1 MKRAVIVSGGTFG
14 LGRDIA
20 IGLARSGYNVVAF
33 GLDTKQPGSSAANS
47 VERMRQRVA
56 SESLSMRVV
65 AADVTFEADVER
77 VINTTLEA
85 FGRIDAIV
93 NNAAIGPLGTV
104 LDTCPDSWDKVI
116 AVNLRGPYL
125 LSRAAIPYME
135 GRGGSIVNVGS
146 GAGWGKP
153 NMAAYAAS
161 KGGLI
166 ALNAA
171 LALDHFAQR
180 IRVNMVIPG
189 GGGIDAGMTRGRL
202 DEAGAT
208 FPPRFIGSVA
218 GRPVSGT
225 DMMSAIRFLISD
237 DAEAISGSIIDIGC
251 FAHQGSSTPLEKRP

>member
-1 MKRAVIVSGGTFG
+1 MSRVVIVSGGTFG
-14 LGRDIA
+14 LGRDVA
-20 IGLARSGYNVVAF
+20 IGLARSGYSVVAF
-33 GLDTKQPGSSAANS
+33 GLDTKHAGSSATNS
-47 VERMRQRVA
+47 VAEMRKRVA
-56 SESLSMRVV
+56 SESLPLLVLD
-65 AADVTFEADVER
+65 ADVTLESDVER
-77 VINTTLEA
+77 VINAALEA
-85 FGRIDAIV
+85 YGRIDAVV

-104 LDTCPDSWDKVI
+104 LDTSPESWDKII

-125 LSRAAIPYME
+125 LARAAIPHME
-135 GRGGSIVNVGS
+135 SQGGSIVNVGS

-202 DEAGAT
+202 EEAGASY
-208 FPPRFIGSVA
+208 PPRFIGSVA
-218 GRPVSGT
+218 GRPINGG
-225 DMMSAIRFLISD
+225 DMMAAIRFLISD
-237 DAEAISGSIIDIGC
+237 DAQAISGSIIDVGC
-251 FAHQGSSTPLEKRP
+251 FAHQGSSTPLEKK

>member
-1 MKRAVIVSGGTFG
+1 MSRVVIVSGGTFG
-14 LGRDIA
+14 LGRDVA
-20 IGLARSGYNVVAF
+20 IGLARSGYSVVAF
-33 GLDTKQPGSSAANS
+33 GLDTKHAGSSATNS
-47 VERMRQRVA
+47 VAEMRKRVA
-56 SESLSMRVV
+56 SESLPLLVLD
-65 AADVTFEADVER
+65 ADVTLESDVER
-77 VINTTLEA
+77 VINAALEA
-85 FGRIDAIV
+85 YGRIDAVV

-104 LDTCPDSWDKVI
+104 LDTSPESWDKII

-125 LSRAAIPYME
+125 LARAAIPHME
-135 GRGGSIVNVGS
+135 SQGGSIVNVGS

-202 DEAGAT
+202 EEAGASY
-208 FPPRFIGSVA
+208 PPRFIGSVA
-218 GRPVSGT
+218 GRPINGG
-225 DMMSAIRFLISD
+225 DMMATIRFLISD
-237 DAEAISGSIIDIGC
+237 DAQAISGSIIDVGC
-251 FAHQGSSTPLEKRP
+251 FAHQGSSTPLEKK